1 MDKQELIIKLNI
13 VKDYI
18 EFFTDSERV
27 AEICDNNPH
36 QQIGWY
42 RGALKSVKADLEV
55 IKQWIDE
62 H

>member
-1 MDKQELIIKLNI
+1 MNKEQLIMKLNM
-13 VKDYI
+13 VKDRI
-18 EFFTDSERV
+18 EFLTDSERV

-55 IKQWIDE
+55 IKEMLDE

>member
-1 MDKQELIIKLNI
+1 M

-18 EFFTDSERV
+18 EFSTDSERV

-42 RGALKSVKADLEV
+42 RGALNSVKADLEV
-55 IKQWIDE
+55 IKEMLDE
-62 H
+62 Q

>member
-1 MDKQELIIKLNI
+1 M

-18 EFFTDSERV
+18 EFSTDSEKI

-36 QQIGWY
+36 QQIGY
-42 RGALKSVKADLEV
+42 YLGALRSVKADLEV

>member
-1 MDKQELIIKLNI
+1 M
-13 VKDYI
+13 VKDRI
-18 EFFTDSERV
+18 EFLTDSERV